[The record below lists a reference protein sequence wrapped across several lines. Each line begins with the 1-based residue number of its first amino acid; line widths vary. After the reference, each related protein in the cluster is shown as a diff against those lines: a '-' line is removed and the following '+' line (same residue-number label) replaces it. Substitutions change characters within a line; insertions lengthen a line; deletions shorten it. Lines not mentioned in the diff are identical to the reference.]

1 MQDIA
6 SCLLA
11 QKDHVFT
18 LMHFHWT
25 TGVGPWQAPG
35 ILQGTNAKPFGTRPQ
50 TKHALWYVS
59 PTTNWEEFEFL
70 MAHKHKEQQE
80 QRNTKSEKKQ
90 EFIYSLFS
98 LCFWSYIWSFRF
110 WVTSDLFVSWVT
122 SVVCRVTFLFLE
134 LHLILPPFESS
145 VHIFLYTDF
154 TTLLDRAVV
163 RRFQE
168 N

>member
-1 MQDIA
+1 MQPSWQA
-6 SCLLA
+6 SCAEDQQYQCWPERGCYTCNSLQLS
-11 QKDHVFT
+11 
-18 LMHFHWT
+18 L
-25 TGVGPWQAPG
+25 QASNN
-35 ILQGTNAKPFGTRPQ
+35 TN
-50 TKHALWYVS
+50 LWYVS

-80 QRNTKSEKKQ
+80 QRNTESEKKQ

-98 LCFWSYIWSFRF
+98 LGFWSYIWSFRF

-145 VHIFLYTDF
+145 VHIFFIYWF
-154 TTLLDRAVV
+154 YNTLR
-163 RRFQE
+163 
-168 N
+168 